1 MKKIRQK
8 NIREREEKLLSLGI
22 IPHVNQPKKN
32 ATLVKSTIK
41 INSVPVRSSPRLKGL
56 QANEASEV
64 IEEIQEEEKEKKYIP
79 KRDLTLKELLSYECD
94 PEELSEKESSIR
106 NTFESYASLKCKRTS
121 RSFLN
126 LSKLKIKEDGA
137 SKVCRARITSMAF
150 HPSTDQ
156 ILLFVG
162 DVHGYTSIFN
172 LRDPENVHSFK
183 SNDWTINCMSI
194 DNHNA
199 SKLVTT
205 SYDGSMKLLDL
216 RTQQIE
222 LLYGEDFSFASYHSQ
237 IDAFQYLLSFGR
249 KGTIGVIDLR
259 RGKGKDFASK
269 INVFP
274 SGHVAKTV
282 SYKDNLFV
290 VGNSKSDCLVYDIRK
305 STSPYAELKGHSGAV
320 SSAFF
325 NPNPNSREI
334 LMTVKRIKYF
344 STIYL
349 IKIQLLIQAAVWHPI
364 EPYIF
369 VGSMEKKPRRLDI
382 FDSYGDIVKNLAGQW
397 LTSTASVVIPHPVLN
412 LVAGGNSSGRVWF
425 SKNLMINSSPCQ
437 LNKME
442 LPMDPTLSTLSNS
455 TLKQKELFL
464 NPNNLEAQA
473 SSLALPPETGVPIPK
488 RMNDELNNLDEIFN
502 GSSENDRVPN
512 LLNRFEA
519 SPLGPTSP
527 WDKSIVK
534 MEMEMNLD
542 MGNQGMLYDESNQQ
556 PTLAQLNSPPLET
569 DFNSEL
575 NWDSFFTNDE
585 ARNSESTSENL
596 LSSSVPTQPH
606 GNSPLSDIIL
616 PDFNPTSPGNIIAVS
631 PSVISSGPPPRSASF
646 SGQRPVIVG
655 PAQNRPSP
663 VRSPESRSN
672 KTLIQMK
679 SSLLSASNPLLSQQ
693 LSKSAPNQHSYLELC
708 SVGGESSITDEVND
722 VLNGLSPTDLPDI
735 ASDDEDPD
743 EDKNMENE
751 EDSSNDDISDD
762 DEDSPDKYQS
772 TSKHDAK
779 KKRDTFGNTMY
790 RLRHSGKAR
799 RGDGNDLTSNPKK
812 LASIGRELETTKQSV
827 RVVKKRI
834 NWHQGLADLRKK
846 AQHEANKLKCCG
858 LRDEHQVL
866 IGFINRSKEILKA
879 KVDPNNLIPQ
889 SDLTA
894 EMDQMVKKANKQK

>member
-1 MKKIRQK
+1 MSIEQ
-8 NIREREEKLLSLGI
+8 NGTSD
-22 IPHVNQPKKN
+22 V
-32 ATLVKSTIK
+32 
-41 INSVPVRSSPRLKGL
+41 INS
-56 QANEASEV
+56 
-64 IEEIQEEEKEKKYIP
+64 
-79 KRDLTLKELLSYECD
+79 
-94 PEELSEKESSIR
+94 
-106 NTFESYASLKCKRTS
+106 FESISPLHSILEQPLDPANLI
-121 RSFLN
+121 FDLN
-126 LSKLKIKEDGA
+126 
-137 SKVCRARITSMAF
+137 
-150 HPSTDQ
+150 
-156 ILLFVG
+156 
-162 DVHGYTSIFN
+162 
-172 LRDPENVHSFK
+172 
-183 SNDWTINCMSI
+183 
-194 DNHNA
+194 
-199 SKLVTT
+199 
-205 SYDGSMKLLDL
+205 DL
-216 RTQQIE
+216 
-222 LLYGEDFSFASYHSQ
+222 
-237 IDAFQYLLSFGR
+237 
-249 KGTIGVIDLR
+249 LR
-259 RGKGKDFASK
+259 R
-269 INVFP
+269 
-274 SGHVAKTV
+274 
-282 SYKDNLFV
+282 
-290 VGNSKSDCLVYDIRK
+290 
-305 STSPYAELKGHSGAV
+305 
-320 SSAFF
+320 
-325 NPNPNSREI
+325 
-334 LMTVKRIKYF
+334 
-344 STIYL
+344 
-349 IKIQLLIQAAVWHPI
+349 
-364 EPYIF
+364 
-369 VGSMEKKPRRLDI
+369 
-382 FDSYGDIVKNLAGQW
+382 
-397 LTSTASVVIPHPVLN
+397 
-412 LVAGGNSSGRVWF
+412 
-425 SKNLMINSSPCQ
+425 
-437 LNKME
+437 
-442 LPMDPTLSTLSNS
+442 DPTLSTLSNS

-512 LLNRFEA
+512 LLNSSNLDSSGTQTFGSSYSSGFEA

-585 ARNSESTSENL
+585 ARNVTLSQTIKPSIKTTFSRPIKSESTSENL

-655 PAQNRPSP
+655 PGKAPSHAGPERVSTLHKLLQAQNRPSP

-693 LSKSAPNQHSYLELC
+693 LSKSAPNQHSYLERLMWTRREPRPHINSVC

-779 KKRDTFGNTMY
+779 KERHFWQYNVQAKGPKGQKIALETRIDDPHELNDIVDPVFAGDVK
-790 RLRHSGKAR
+790 LQGIKHSGKAR

-812 LASIGRELETTKQSV
+812 LASIGRELEQLSKV
-827 RVVKKRI
+827 I
-834 NWHQGLADLRKK
+834 NDLTPVSEMPFAARCKSRKEKNKLASRACRLKKK

-894 EMDQMVKKANKQK
+894 EMDQMVKKANKQKVAGSSTDFVNKQIEKYLS

>member
-1 MKKIRQK
+1 MKRRFEDENEKSGLSEYEKIRQK

-334 LMTVKRIKYF
+334 LMTVKKD
-344 STIYL
+344 
-349 IKIQLLIQAAVWHPI
+349 KILLYNLSNKNSIVNPSWSVRHNNQTGRWLSSFKAVWHPI

-369 VGSMEKKPRRLDI
+369 VGSMEKPRRLDI

-412 LVAGGNSSGRVWF
+412 LVAGGNSSGRVF
-425 SKNLMINSSPCQ
+425 VF
-437 LNKME
+437 
-442 LPMDPTLSTLSNS
+442 
-455 TLKQKELFL
+455 KE
-464 NPNNLEAQA
+464 
-473 SSLALPPETGVPIPK
+473 
-488 RMNDELNNLDEIFN
+488 
-502 GSSENDRVPN
+502 
-512 LLNRFEA
+512 
-519 SPLGPTSP
+519 
-527 WDKSIVK
+527 
-534 MEMEMNLD
+534 
-542 MGNQGMLYDESNQQ
+542 
-556 PTLAQLNSPPLET
+556 
-569 DFNSEL
+569 
-575 NWDSFFTNDE
+575 
-585 ARNSESTSENL
+585 
-596 LSSSVPTQPH
+596 
-606 GNSPLSDIIL
+606 
-616 PDFNPTSPGNIIAVS
+616 
-631 PSVISSGPPPRSASF
+631 
-646 SGQRPVIVG
+646 
-655 PAQNRPSP
+655 
-663 VRSPESRSN
+663 
-672 KTLIQMK
+672 
-679 SSLLSASNPLLSQQ
+679 
-693 LSKSAPNQHSYLELC
+693 
-708 SVGGESSITDEVND
+708 
-722 VLNGLSPTDLPDI
+722 
-735 ASDDEDPD
+735 
-743 EDKNMENE
+743 
-751 EDSSNDDISDD
+751 
-762 DEDSPDKYQS
+762 
-772 TSKHDAK
+772 
-779 KKRDTFGNTMY
+779 
-790 RLRHSGKAR
+790 
-799 RGDGNDLTSNPKK
+799 
-812 LASIGRELETTKQSV
+812 
-827 RVVKKRI
+827 
-834 NWHQGLADLRKK
+834 
-846 AQHEANKLKCCG
+846 
-858 LRDEHQVL
+858 
-866 IGFINRSKEILKA
+866 
-879 KVDPNNLIPQ
+879 
-889 SDLTA
+889 
-894 EMDQMVKKANKQK
+894 